1 MPDSQFPDSQFPDSQ
16 QPDTQPGTE
25 QEAPPDGR
33 WQRPPIER
41 ETPFRSGWSGSGPQ
55 LGGRRITDT
64 VEDTIRTAYQVIGEN
79 FRQGHDAAERYS
91 QQAPRG
97 AADASRELGALTSRM
112 IQLGRDMANTYFD
125 AMDILLQ
132 EVDQRRGERERPQER
147 PDSPAG
153 TGVDDVSE
161 PR

>member
-1 MPDSQFPDSQFPDSQ
+1 MPDSQPPDFQLPDPQ
-16 QPDTQPGTE
+16 LPDTQPGME
-25 QEAPPDGR
+25 QEATPDGR
-33 WQRPPIER
+33 WQRPPLER
-41 ETPFRSGWSGSGPQ
+41 ETPFRSGWSERGPQ

-91 QQAPRG
+91 QQTPRG
-97 AADASRELGALTSRM
+97 AADASRDLGALTSRM

-125 AMDILLQ
+125 AMDVLLQ

-147 PDSPAG
+147 RDSAAG
-153 TGVDDVSE
+153 TGVDDGGE
-161 PR
+161 PG